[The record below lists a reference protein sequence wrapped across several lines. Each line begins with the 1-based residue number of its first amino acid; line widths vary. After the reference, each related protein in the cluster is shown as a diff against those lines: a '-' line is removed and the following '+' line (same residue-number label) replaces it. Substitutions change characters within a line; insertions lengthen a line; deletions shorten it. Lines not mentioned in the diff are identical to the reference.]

1 MNKNKR
7 ILLLS
12 AVAGLSAGI
21 VPLLGSCGSGLRR
34 GAIDITNS
42 DFNVEYYDDYKG
54 FLVTDYKGE
63 ADTLELPNEVRDEN
77 GEYKPIKGI
86 VDYAFSKREKLKEVR
101 LSENMEYVGPHAFAE
116 SQIEKLVLNVNVREF
131 PVTSLAEAPISLAS
145 YGNCQYLPGP
155 GTDYYYLV
163 SYLGSGDVRVHSSCH
178 AIAKGIFG
186 DTFYNKITMDK
197 DCKIEILDTGCLKG
211 KNIGS
216 SGNLVSFSNLQYL
229 GPNCLNGTG
238 YVDAVKLG
246 SKIKKLLSSSL
257 AGCKLHSVVG
267 PETIDQIEAG
277 CFEGCSNLTSI
288 TVPFAT
294 PGFAEMSW
302 PLSNDTCFK
311 SYFGKYSSSAEV
323 PSNLRTIVIT
333 GVKKEDGTVLGA
345 RHSQQW
351 LKGVSVISIKVPA
364 NMDFYYQDFAGKF
377 IESYPIGD
385 ECTFIG
391 EEAFK
396 GCANERLT
404 TLKIPRSVKTIER
417 GAFARNSALKTVYI
431 PKTVKTMGR
440 AVFENS
446 GSYDAEGTRTDFTI
460 YCEAE
465 SKPEGWDSRW
475 NDWGDSYAYVRWGAK
490 MPY

>member
-1 MNKNKR
+1 MDKNKR

-12 AVAGLSAGI
+12 AVAGISAGI

-42 DFNVEYYDDYKG
+42 DFNVEYYDDYEG

-116 SQIEKLVLNVNVREF
+116 SRIEKLVLNANVREF
-131 PVTSLAEAPISLAS
+131 PASSLGEAPIALST
-145 YGNCQYLPGP
+145 YENCQYLPGP

-163 SYLGSGDVRVHSSCH
+163 SYLGSGDVKIHSSCH

-246 SKIKKLLSSSL
+246 NKIKKLVSSSL
-257 AGCKLHSVVG
+257 ANCKLHSVVV
-267 PETIDQIEAG
+267 PETIDQIEPGCFAG
-277 CFEGCSNLTSI
+277 CTNLTSL
-288 TVPFAT
+288 TVPFVT
-294 PGFAEMSW
+294 PGYPNLSWGGSDGNYFKNFFGTSSQAEIPSK
-302 PLSNDTCFK
+302 LK
-311 SYFGKYSSSAEV
+311 S
-323 PSNLRTIVIT
+323 IVVT
-333 GVKKEDGTVLGA
+333 GVKKEDGSVVGA
-345 RHSQQW
+345 RHGQQCF
-351 LKGVSVISIKVPA
+351 KGVSATSIKVPA
-364 NMDFYYQDFAGKF
+364 NMNFSYQDFASSS
-377 IESYPIGD
+377 IESYPIGN
-385 ECTFIG
+385 ECTNIG
-391 EEAFK
+391 REAFY
-396 GCANERLT
+396 GCASERLT
-404 TLKIPRSVKTIER
+404 TLKIPRSVKTIEKN
-417 GAFARNSALKTVYI
+417 AFARNFALKTVYI
-431 PKTVKTMGR
+431 PKTVTTMGA
-440 AVFENS
+440 AVFESS
-446 GSYDAEGTRTDFTI
+446 GSYDASGTQTTFTI

-465 SKPEGWDSRW
+465 SKPAGWDSMW
-475 NDWGDSYAYVRWGAK
+475 NDMGSSFAYVRWGAS